1 LILSLFPVEKTNRN
15 MNLRFWRIAPN
26 KDRSDRALPAF
37 GKCLLAFIAAA
48 IIVIGSIILDP
59 MMIICQRGIEH
70 HIRQTPG
77 ARRIAPA
84 PRVKGEG

>member
-1 LILSLFPVEKTNRN
+1 
-15 MNLRFWRIAPN
+15 
-26 KDRSDRALPAF
+26 
-37 GKCLLAFIAAA
+37 LAFIAAA